1 MSEDTLLSIRDLT
14 KRFGGL
20 VANSN
25 VSFDVAAGSVHAIIG
40 PNGAGKTT
48 LISQLAGD
56 LRPDAGS
63 IHFAGD
69 DITRLSAPAR
79 ARAGISRIF
88 QISSVMPTLSV
99 RENVALGVIQRVTGG
114 YTSPFRGALQSAV
127 VRDEVDAILQQLNLL
142 HRRETLANA
151 LSHGERRQLE
161 MGIAIA
167 TRPKM
172 LLLDEPTAGMGRE
185 ETTAMGQLLLQLRG
199 THTIVLIEHDMDV
212 VFAVS
217 DKITVMAGGRPI
229 ATGRPAEVRQDPAV
243 RLAYLGE

>member
-1 MSEDTLLSIRDLT
+1 MTEEPLLSIRDLT

-20 VANSN
+20 AANSN

-63 IHFAGD
+63 IHFAGS
-69 DITRLSAPAR
+69 DITRLSTPAR
-79 ARAGISRIF
+79 AQAGIGRIF
-88 QISSVMPTLSV
+88 QISSVMPSLSV
-99 RENVALGVIQRVTGG
+99 RENVALGVIRRVMEGF
-114 YTSPFRGALQSAV
+114 TSPFKGALQSAA
-127 VRDEVDAILQQLNLL
+127 VRDETDAILQQLNLL
-142 HRRETLANA
+142 HRKEVSANA

-167 TRPKM
+167 TRPKL

-185 ETTAMGQLLLQLRG
+185 ETTAMGHLLLQLKG

-217 DKITVMAGGRPI
+217 DEITVMAGGKTI
-229 ATGRPAEVRQDPAV
+229 ATGRPAEIRQDPAV